1 MNFYNNCASALQ
13 LVHQKKGNF
22 KTILFDFL
30 TQKKF
35 SKSEFQKSFSIIIKV
50 NTMNQVLE
58 DLISLLKQKNPGFK
72 VQNEPLL
79 KILLFELLFGVNK
92 KIQGG
97 GQLKRFLVENEPI
110 LKKKVEEMKEKNLLP
125 DLSSSNTAGTVTLRR
140 NIYLRIVKK
149 RTTLESIKEKVADE
163 SDKMTIEKD
172 ELIPDLIKMSYTA
185 YQSLRASEDYKQSSE
200 YVVQSKSS
208 CFPAYFLCQHL
219 LNKGASLKEKTDIID
234 ACSAPGNKTMQL
246 ADYLSDGRVIALERD
261 ERRFDILSK
270 RTSSYGFENIFCI
283 CNSFLHL
290 DPKHKKFN
298 HVRYI
303 LVDPTCSG
311 SGMLNNLE
319 NKEREQYPREKFEE
333 FCDKE
338 FQNLGADQQRK
349 VEELGNSQLELLNH
363 AAQFPNVQKIS
374 FSTCSIYRKE
384 NEEVVE
390 RFLAQ
395 NKSFKLVDLSKL
407 WRTTGFSTHYKD
419 GYKCLRADP
428 INDEMDG
435 FFVALFQKK

>member
-1 MNFYNNCASALQ
+1 LQ
-13 LVHQKKGNF
+13 LVQQKKGNF

-58 DLISLLKQKNPGFK
+58 ELIAVLYRNNPNLRI
-72 VQNEPLL
+72 QNDALL
-79 KILLFELLFGVNK
+79 KILLFELLFGVHK
-92 KIQGG
+92 KINGG
-97 GQLKRFLVENEPI
+97 GQLKRLLMENEAA
-110 LKKKVEEMKEKNLLP
+110 LKRKIEELKEKNLLP
-125 DLSSSNTAGTVTLRR
+125 ELNSSNTASTVTLRR
-140 NIYLRIVKK
+140 NVYLRIVKQ
-149 RTTLESIKEKVADE
+149 RTNFDSLKAKVPND
-163 SDKMTIEKD
+163 SDKMAIEKD
-172 ELIPDLIKMSYTA
+172 DLIPDLVKMPYNA
-185 YQSLRASEDYKQSSE
+185 YQALRASEDHKQSTE

-219 LNKGASLKEKTDIID
+219 LKDGGASLKEKTDIID

-246 ADYLSDGRVIALERD
+246 ADYLAGGRVIALERD
-261 ERRFDILSK
+261 TRRFEILSK

-283 CNSFLHL
+283 CNSFLNL
-290 DPKHKKFN
+290 DPKHKKFSY
-298 HVRYI
+298 VRYI

-319 NKEREQYPREKFEE
+319 NKEREQYSREEFEK

-338 FQNLGADQQRK
+338 YQSLGADQQKK
-349 VEELGNSQLELLNH
+349 VEDLGNSQLELLNH
-363 AAQFPNVQKIS
+363 AAQFPNVEKIS

-395 NKSFKLVDLSKL
+395 NKDFTLADLSKL

-428 INDEMDG
+428 KNDEMDG
-435 FFVALFQKK
+435 FFVALFQRKVNKTK